1 MSDLAGSSGVRSE
14 PGLRHKLGGDLGG
27 DASVADGE
35 ENASSALSK
44 AELRFGPRKGFVTV
58 LRSSAA
64 KAANWTATAMEKTL
78 PIILIRIFIT
88 DSLLSLPWRL
98 AGDVANGPWSNI
110 GRADCGAE
118 VGSRK

>member
-1 MSDLAGSSGVRSE
+1 MSDLAGPSGVRSE

-27 DASVADGE
+27 EASVAAGD
-35 ENASSALSK
+35 ENPSNALSK

-64 KAANWTATAMEKTL
+64 MAANWTANAMEKTL
-78 PIILIRIFIT
+78 PIIMIRTFIT

-98 AGDVANGPWSNI
+98 AGGVANGPWSNI
-110 GRADCGAE
+110 GRADRGAE
-118 VGSRK
+118 ARRRE